1 MLPPDY
7 QHSTPCITPVFLP
20 ANRLVERQSSL
31 LDKDYK
37 PPTPWEAAARN
48 PLGLVDEAF
57 TFQNIQESIA
67 SNVIS
72 AAQRKTLPEPPAEW
86 KERVSYVPPPKS
98 GYSYL
103 GQGTA
108 PSPSKSAYS
117 APASTAQYGSP
128 VKHSFNPQRSMT
140 ESDIQYKGSG
150 SHYGMYDRSGS
161 DPNYNTYPS
170 AWRQ

>member
-1 MLPPDY
+1 MLPPGY
-7 QHSTPCITPVFLP
+7 QHSSPCITPVFLP
-20 ANRLVERQSSL
+20 ANGLVEQQSSL

-37 PPTPWEAAARN
+37 LPTPWEAAARN
-48 PLGLVDEAF
+48 PLDLIDEAF

-86 KERVSYVPPPKS
+86 KERVSYMPPPKS

-161 DPNYNTYPS
+161 DPNYNTYPN